1 MGFGLEAG
9 FRCIGTGTVLNSYDG
24 TRGTIRMRARSTTRT
39 IRPGETR
46 AKWMVFTGLALSGA
60 LLVARGNSS
69 RADDISTPERAVG
82 TPFTVIEERLKGDV
96 SFLASDARDGRA
108 PGTKG
113 IEAAADYVADV
124 FKGAG
129 LKPAPG
135 ADGYFQP
142 FSISG
147 RPKLGPNPSLALAG
161 SGGSALEGTFQTDF
175 MPLALGSGAALENVP
190 IVFAGY
196 GITAKDAELKLDYDD
211 YAGLDVKGKAVL
223 LIRREPQ
230 QMDDNSPFDGKKL
243 TSFATFQHKASNA
256 FQHGAVAALFVND
269 LAGLGTNE
277 DKLLAFTAGGM
288 DVNSNLPFVML
299 TRAFADKLMAD
310 AGEPSLAQLEK
321 EIDRDLKPRSHEL
334 KRWTLAERIVID
346 RPGIETKN
354 VVGVLEGAGPHA
366 DETVVIGGHYDH
378 LGHGGLTSGSLAM
391 FSSDIHNGADDN
403 ASGTTMVLEMARRL
417 GARRDPLPRRV
428 VFIAFSGE
436 ERGLLGS
443 QYYVSHPLFSLKKTV
458 MMINCDMVGRLNAKN
473 ELTMIGTGTS
483 PGIDALVE
491 ILGKSAGLTIKKVNG
506 MSDGF
511 GGSDHESFYNKNI
524 PVLFA
529 FTGIHSDYH
538 RPSDDSDRINYPGM
552 SRIADYLELITLDVV
567 RRPQRPV
574 FAKLGERTRPE
585 RTAAPI
591 ASLGV
596 TPDYSHEEKDGL
608 SLSGVREGGPAAKAG
623 LKEGDLIIKLG
634 GLPIGTIYDYMASM
648 EKHQPGDKV
657 DVVVKRDGK
666 QVTLEAT
673 LGGRPRE

>member
-1 MGFGLEAG
+1 
-9 FRCIGTGTVLNSYDG
+9 
-24 TRGTIRMRARSTTRT
+24 MRARSTTRT
-39 IRPGETR
+39 LRPRQTY
-46 AKWMVFTGLALSGA
+46 AKWMVFAGLAISGA
-60 LLVARGNSS
+60 LLLGHWHSS
-69 RADDISTPERAVG
+69 RADDAPAPERPVG
-82 TPFTVIEERLKGDV
+82 APFTAVEERLKGDV

-113 IEAAADYVADV
+113 IEDAADYIADV
-124 FKGAG
+124 FKGAS

-147 RPKLGPNPSLALAG
+147 RPKLGPNPSLAVEG
-161 SGGSALEGTFQTDF
+161 PGGSVLKGTYQTDF
-175 MPLALGSGAALENVP
+175 MPLALGSAGTIDNVP

-196 GITAKDAELKLDYDD
+196 GITAKDADLKLDYDD
-211 YAGLDVKGKAVL
+211 YAGVDVKGKAVL

-230 QMDDNSPFDGKKL
+230 QMDDASPFDGKKL

-256 FQHGAVAALFVND
+256 FQHGAVAVIFVND
-269 LAGLGTNE
+269 VAGLGTDE
-277 DKLLAFTAGGM
+277 DKLIAFVAGGM

-299 TRAFADKLMAD
+299 TRSFGDKLMAE

-321 EIDRDLKPRSHEL
+321 DIDRDLKPRSHEL
-334 KRWTLAERIVID
+334 KGWTLSERIVID
-346 RPGIETKN
+346 RTGIETKN

-366 DETVVIGGHYDH
+366 EESVVIGGHYDH

-391 FSSDIHNGADDN
+391 FSSAIHNGADDN
-403 ASGTTMVLEMARRL
+403 ASGTTMVLELARRL

-428 VFIAFSGE
+428 VFMAFSGE

-443 QYYVSHPLFSLKKTV
+443 QYYVSHPLFPLKKTV
-458 MMINCDMVGRLNAKN
+458 MMINCDMVGRMNAKN

-491 ILGKSAGLTIKKVNG
+491 ILGKSAGLSIKKVTG

-524 PVLFA
+524 PVIFA
-529 FTGIHSDYH
+529 FTGLHSDYH

-552 SRIADYLELITLDVV
+552 ARIADYLELIALDVV

-574 FAKLGERTRPE
+574 FAKLNASPRP
-585 RTAAPI
+585 AP
-591 ASLGV
+591 ARGRATTSLGV
-596 TPDYSHEEKDGL
+596 LPDYGYEANDGL
-608 SLSGVREGGPAAKAG
+608 SITGVRDGGPAANAG
-623 LKEGDLIIKLG
+623 LKGGDLIIKLG
-634 GLPIGTIYDYMASM
+634 GLPISTIYDYMSSM
-648 EKHQPGDKV
+648 EKHKPGDKV

-666 QVTLEAT
+666 EVTLEVT
-673 LGGRPRE
+673 LGGPPRGE